1 MDQGPLPQDSHPR
14 CNIVLSDCLNEHFSI
29 SSSHLDLGPTTGET
43 SLHILE
49 LLLPLCLLVL
59 SLFKRRDILG
69 LEPGGHALDCVL
81 VDLGWILER
90 AVLDNRGRDVGR
102 ISIYIEL
109 LAFETTGFRM
119 EHL

>member
-1 MDQGPLPQDSHPR
+1 
-14 CNIVLSDCLNEHFSI
+14 
-29 SSSHLDLGPTTGET
+29 
-43 SLHILE
+43 
-49 LLLPLCLLVL
+49 
-59 SLFKRRDILG
+59 
-69 LEPGGHALDCVL
+69 LDCVL